1 MSDTQFLNI
10 DLDLE
15 SKHDIRPL
23 AEAWGEDVFTFRLDN
38 DDGIWRGSFETME
51 DDAEKIIDKYYQL
64 VTGLS
69 PALRELWDS
78 ASQRIFDIG
87 FEAGSDPRV
96 FQAHLSDQAVAK
108 IHSIGGSLTV
118 TIYANSD
125 D

>member
-1 MSDTQFLNI
+1 MSQTQFLNI

-15 SKHDIRPL
+15 SDHDIRPL
-23 AEAWGEDVFTFRLDN
+23 ADAWGDDIFTFRLDN

-51 DDAEKIIDKYYQL
+51 DDAEKIIDKYHQL

-69 PALRELWDS
+69 PALRELWDN
-78 ASQRIFDIG
+78 ARQRIFDIG
-87 FEAGSDPRV
+87 FEASSEPRV

-118 TIYANSD
+118 TIYTNSD